1 MREKNETID
10 RMARLESRVRILTFL
25 VTALGLIFVTGAAQT
40 MSRSLQGREIDLVD
54 ASGRVRAALKLKD
67 GQPGIYLYDEQ
78 GLERAAL
85 QHNIEETGLFLRDG
99 SGTDRVGIAQF
110 AHGGGGLA
118 LHGPGSKGAAA
129 LYFKDRGTLTFY
141 DPDGKVISR
150 MPEPPAQQPVPANPP
165 KFDLDMYQF
174 GMLEKGP
181 KWTAEST
188 PETQKIQQGHMANIN
203 SMARE
208 GKLVAAG
215 PMVGDG
221 DLRGIF
227 VFRVGS
233 IEEAE
238 ALAAKDPAIIAGRLK
253 LSFTNWMAPKGIGR
267 KSLDEL
273 KNNPNP
279 KYTMARHYLVFL
291 RKGPKWTAAGSP
303 ELQNAHL
310 WDIRRNLDSGKYVAA
325 GPLEAKDDRLGILV
339 IAADSP
345 EAAKAIAEAD
355 PAVRAGRLTVEM
367 HTWFVAKETWQ

>member
-1 MREKNETID
+1 MKAINTR
-10 RMARLESRVRILTFL
+10 RAGLERSVRYSAVIIACLCL
-25 VTALGLIFVTGAAQT
+25 LLLTGAAQNRPRGLQAGSFDQVGGKAI
-40 MSRSLQGREIDLVD
+40 SRSFTVQD
-54 ASGRVRAALKLKD
+54 
-67 GQPGIYLYDEQ
+67 Q
-78 GLERAAL
+78 
-85 QHNIEETGLFLRDG
+85 
-99 SGTDRVGIAQF
+99 
-110 AHGGGGLA
+110 
-118 LHGPGSKGAAA
+118 
-129 LYFKDRGTLTFY
+129 
-141 DPDGKVISR
+141 
-150 MPEPPAQQPVPANPP
+150 VPANPP
-165 KFDLDMYQF
+165 KFDLDLYQF

-253 LSFTNWMAPKGIGR
+253 LNFTNWMAPKGIGR

-303 ELQNAHL
+303 ELQNTHL

-345 EAAKAIAEAD
+345 EAARAIAEAD
-355 PAVRAGRLTVEM
+355 PAVKAGRLTVEM